1 MLVVYCQFYSSPF
14 KSAYWFTMSSQQK
27 SIILNWNVWGL
38 NNPARRQVVQD
49 LVADHRCDIVCLQET
64 KIQAMDDSV
73 VTATLGQDFCQH
85 YAAFPV
91 AGTRGGGGGAC
102 LLRSRFHNGTS
113 NGADIFCH
121 GHNFKVSGQRSV
133 DSHRSVRTPRRHRQ
147 APSYK
152 SLDRS
157 NKQHLQTGF
166 LWVIST

>member
-91 AGTRGGGGGAC
+91 AGTRGGGGGVLA
-102 LLRSRFHNGTS
+102 S
-113 NGADIFCH
+113 
-121 GHNFKVSGQRSV
+121 SGRAFTMAQAT
-133 DSHRSVRTPRRHRQ
+133 VRTYSVTAIISRL
-147 APSYK
+147 A
-152 SLDRS
+152 D
-157 NKQHLQTGF
+157 NAVWTVTGVYGPQEDTDKP
-166 LWVIST
+166 LLTRA